1 MRMISG
7 GKGGEFKVYLI
18 LIIYNSE
25 GKKRFS
31 RSVAYYRGGPI
42 AEDLCKDP
50 YAPQPPPGNLPG
62 AGV

>member
-1 MRMISG
+1 MISG
-7 GKGGEFKVYLI
+7 NKAGEFKVYLI

-42 AEDLCKDP
+42 AEDLGKDP
-50 YAPQPPPGNLPG
+50 YAPQSSRGKLPG